1 MDIIVIDNRLAQD
14 MVGFGP
20 ERPETIVV
28 NEHIPMLKML
38 DKIKTKVNN
47 SISNQIGMLIIA
59 AHGYSYRGI
68 DGKAYSGFGMQLCQ
82 EDLDLKSVHLFSML
96 KGLFSSKDLG
106 IRLMGCGVA
115 ADSKVKTEA
124 GIQLGFGSR
133 LCRALAEKTG
143 TGVVASSDLQITSF
157 GDVNRRNTR
166 GLSEIIP
173 VANPGCWEGQVWKF
187 SPDGKRKQ
195 ASVTDR
201 GERPNCSAE

>member
-14 MVGFGP
+14 MVGFGSYKP
-20 ERPETIVV
+20 TTIVV
-28 NEHIPMLKML
+28 NQHIPISKLL
-38 DKIKTKVNN
+38 DNIKIKVEN
-47 SISNQIGMLIIA
+47 SISKQIGILMIA
-59 AHGYSYRGI
+59 AHGYSYRGT
-68 DGKAYSGFGMQLCQ
+68 DGKVYSGFGMQLCQ
-82 EDLDLKSVHLFSML
+82 EDLDLKSVHLFGTL

-124 GIQLGFGSR
+124 GIQSGFGSR
-133 LCRALAEKTG
+133 LCRALAESTG

-157 GDVNRRNTR
+157 GDVNRRNNM

-173 VANPGCWEGQVWKF
+173 VANPGCWEGKVWKF
-187 SPDGKRKQ
+187 SHDGKRKQ
-195 ASVTDR
+195 ASVADR